1 MNSIRKGTLRRNFT
15 YEKAVFIGKKIRFG
29 EMADPRIPSTL
40 SPDSR
45 LALLLSLNLV
55 QKQPSRARAEM
66 EWALTSHDHIY

>member
-1 MNSIRKGTLRRNFT
+1 MPMMGEGTHTPPSR
-15 YEKAVFIGKKIRFG
+15 E
-29 EMADPRIPSTL
+29 RIPNTL

-66 EWALTSHDHIY
+66 EWALTSRDHITQGLMERKSSSLGVQ